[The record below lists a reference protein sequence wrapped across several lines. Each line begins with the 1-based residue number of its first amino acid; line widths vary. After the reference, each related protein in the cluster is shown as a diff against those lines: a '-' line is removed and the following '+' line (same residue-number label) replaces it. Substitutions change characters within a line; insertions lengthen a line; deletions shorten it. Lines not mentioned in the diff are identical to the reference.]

1 MTKFKKRTDTDKTQS
16 SLFDLIKQQHEERL
30 QQEPKI
36 GTLNITLQLQE
47 IIDKCIG
54 QSPLSRDII
63 AGRMSELTGQ
73 QITRVM
79 LDSWTSSAKQKHRFP
94 AEFLPAFCIAVENNA
109 PINFLAGKCG
119 IFTMMDK
126 DVLLAEM
133 ARKMSTRDEA
143 NKEIKKIKL
152 FLQEIEG

>member
-1 MTKFKKRTDTDKTQS
+1 MAKLKQNSDTNQNQGS
-16 SLFDLIKQQHEERL
+16 IFDLIKQQHEERL
-30 QQEPKI
+30 LQDPKT

-63 AGRMSELTGQ
+63 AGRMSELTGH

-94 AEFLPAFCIAVENNA
+94 AEFLPAFCVAVENNT
-109 PINFLAGKCG
+109 PLNFLAGKCG
-119 IFTMMDK
+119 IFTMLDK

-143 NKEIKKIKL
+143 NKEIKKIKV
-152 FLQEIEG
+152 FLQELP